1 MRNGY
6 AIVADDIIRDLEKL
20 AWKFNW
26 SEEQLDYMIWELKT
40 AQLRTGGLI
49 WRNELPQAARV

>member
-6 AIVADDIIRDLEKL
+6 AIFANDIIRDLEKL

-26 SEEQLDYMIWELKT
+26 SEEQLDYIIWELKNGT
-40 AQLRTGGLI
+40 VENWWFDL
-49 WRNELPQAARV
+49 EE